1 MENKGMMKDSGCCNI
16 MMSRAAK
23 MSATNPKPADM
34 NRVMPSEKMAGTM
47 NRSHAS
53 DGRLTGMKK
62 G

>member
-1 MENKGMMKDSGCCNI
+1 MENKSGCCNI

-23 MSATNPKPADM
+23 TSATNPKPADV
-34 NRVMPSEKMAGTM
+34 NRTMPGEKMGGTS

>member
-1 MENKGMMKDSGCCNI
+1 MENKSGCCNI

-23 MSATNPKPADM
+23 MSATNPKPADV
-34 NRVMPSEKMAGTM
+34 NRTMPGEKMGGTD
-47 NRSHAS
+47 NRNHAS

>member
-1 MENKGMMKDSGCCNI
+1 MDMDTKSGCSKI

-23 MSATNPKPADM
+23 MSATNPKPADA
-34 NRVMPSEKMAGTM
+34 NRVMPSEKMPMMA
-47 NRSHAS
+47 NRSHAD